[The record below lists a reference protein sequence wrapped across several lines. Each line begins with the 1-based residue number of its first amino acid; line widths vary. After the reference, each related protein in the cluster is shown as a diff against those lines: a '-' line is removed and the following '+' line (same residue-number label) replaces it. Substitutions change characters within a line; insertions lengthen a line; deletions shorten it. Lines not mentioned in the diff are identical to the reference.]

1 MGLPGGAS
9 SVAVSLARSSNT
21 QRQLT
26 TNSSAASS
34 LCRYSSLLGYPLASV
49 ASRAFSICGARLDW
63 PVIRRLWLAAGHI
76 LAALSTIN
84 RFTCPALFYPVRY
97 QLLFFFVWFSSVF
110 FAIASSYFYTF
121 SVLIAVRTLRRNRHG
136 RFTSAVFFFSR
147 ESKLFVGFLDL
158 FIRLVFLV
166 LVSTG
171 KVFNLNSKFKRNN

>member
-97 QLLFFFVWFSSVF
+97 QLLFFF
-110 FAIASSYFYTF
+110 AIASSYFYTF

-171 KVFNLNSKFKRNN
+171 K